1 MAEQQPRP
9 ILITGAGRRIGLALA
24 HHFLQQRQPVIVS
37 YRTPY
42 PAIDGLREAGALCL
56 QADFS
61 SDDGILTF
69 AEAVK
74 SHTDGLR
81 AIIHNASDW
90 MAEKPGVPLSTVINR
105 MMQIHVHAPYLLNH
119 ALEALLRGH
128 GHAASD
134 IIHIT
139 DYVVER
145 GSDKHIAYAASKAA
159 LDNMTRSFA
168 RKLAPEVKVNAIA
181 PSLIMFNEGDDEA
194 YRQQALDKSLMKIAL
209 AKKRLAIS
217 SITCL
222 PAATLPAAHSLSTAA
237 ARCASGNG
245 PSRGL
250 TARRTAPSIPPRL
263 PAPTAGA

>member
-24 HHFLQQRQPVIVS
+24 HHFLQQHQPVIVS

-105 MMQIHVHAPYLLNH
+105 MMQIHVNAPYLLNH

-159 LDNMTRSFA
+159 
-168 RKLAPEVKVNAIA
+168 P
-181 PSLIMFNEGDDEA
+181 
-194 YRQQALDKSLMKIAL
+194 
-209 AKKRLAIS
+209 
-217 SITCL
+217 IT
-222 PAATLPAAHSLSTAA
+222 
-237 ARCASGNG
+237 
-245 PSRGL
+245 
-250 TARRTAPSIPPRL
+250 
-263 PAPTAGA
+263 

>member
-1 MAEQQPRP
+1 MAELQPRP
-9 ILITGAGRRIGLALA
+9 VLITGGGRRIGLALA
-24 HHFLQQRQPVIVS
+24 HHFLQQHQPVIVS

-42 PAIDGLREAGALCL
+42 PAIDDLRQAGALCL

-74 SHTDGLR
+74 SHTSGLR

-119 ALEALLRGH
+119 ALEELLRGH

-145 GSDKHIAYAASKAA
+145 
-159 LDNMTRSFA
+159 
-168 RKLAPEVKVNAIA
+168 
-181 PSLIMFNEGDDEA
+181 DEA
-194 YRQQALDKSLMKIAL
+194 YRQQALDKSLMKIAPGE
-209 AKKRLAIS
+209 KEIS
-217 SITCL
+217 DLIDYLFT
-222 PAATLPAAHSLSTAA
+222 
-237 ARCASGNG
+237 
-245 PSRGL
+245 SRYVTGRSYAVDGGRPL
-250 TARRTAPSIPPRL
+250 R
-263 PAPTAGA
+263 

>member
-105 MMQIHVHAPYLLNH
+105 MMQIHVHAPICSTM
-119 ALEALLRGH
+119 RW
-128 GHAASD
+128 
-134 IIHIT
+134 
-139 DYVVER
+139 R
-145 GSDKHIAYAASKAA
+145 
-159 LDNMTRSFA
+159 R
-168 RKLAPEVKVNAIA
+168 
-181 PSLIMFNEGDDEA
+181 
-194 YRQQALDKSLMKIAL
+194 
-209 AKKRLAIS
+209 
-217 SITCL
+217 CC
-222 PAATLPAAHSLSTAA
+222 AATAMPPATLSISPITWW
-237 ARCASGNG
+237 S
-245 PSRGL
+245 
-250 TARRTAPSIPPRL
+250 
-263 PAPTAGA
+263 AGATNISPTPPAKPPWIT